1 MASSQLDV
9 CNLALSRLGQG
20 EIASLDEQSTEAQAC
35 RRFWDADR
43 RATLRDYPWNF
54 AASSPT
60 PMVLLWDRQCPMF
73 TPAPAWVPVDFR
85 FVYQL
90 PPDSLRALELYDGNT
105 GLSYNEDGTIGV
117 GYPATDISL
126 QATEE
131 QTITELMF
139 FQVRRGRRLV
149 TNLPCALLKYT
160 TDIINAGEF
169 DDQFVEMFSYRL
181 AIDLAL
187 PVTANP
193 AYANTM
199 TALYRA
205 SLLAARTSDARE
217 RKDKPKI
224 GKAFLQS
231 RR

>member
-20 EIASLDEQSTEAQAC
+20 GIASLDEQSTEAENC
-35 RRFWDADR
+35 LRFWDVDR

-54 AASSPT
+54 AQSSPT
-60 PMVLLWDRQCPMF
+60 PLTLLWDRNRPLFC
-73 TPAPAWVPVDFR
+73 PAPSWVPLDFV
-85 FVYQL
+85 FTYQL
-90 PPDSLRALELYDGNT
+90 PTDCLRALELYDGNLH
-105 GLSYNEDGTIGV
+105 LSYNQNGTTGV
-117 GYPATDISL
+117 GYPADDIHML
-126 QATEE
+126 ADAE
-131 QTITELMF
+131 QTLTELMF

-149 TNLPCALLKYT
+149 TNLYKAYLKYT
-160 TDIINAGEF
+160 MDITNAGEF
-169 DDQFVEMFSYRL
+169 DDQFVEMLSYRL

-199 TALYRA
+199 TQLYRA